1 MAKDNRIASKLP
13 SLDDLFG
20 SPPVT
25 QPAEEGQV
33 QTLPIEEI
41 DGFPQHPFQVRND
54 SDMEKLVESVSKYG
68 ILNPVIVRKKVD
80 GRYELIAGHRRKTA
94 CEQAGIREIPC
105 LVRELDDDEAT
116 ILMCDSNLQREKI
129 LPSERAWAY
138 KLKYEA
144 LKRVAGRPSKNSLPM
159 ARNFVGQETA
169 EIIGNELGESKDQ
182 VYRYIRLTELIPPLL
197 ELVDAEKIA
206 FRPAVELSYLS
217 QEEQAYLHELIQLE
231 EATPSLTQ
239 AIELKKNSQA
249 GTLTSERM
257 LELIRTQKPNQMQ
270 KITLPYKE
278 IDDYFP
284 KNFTPQ
290 QRHDTIIEL
299 LKKWHRSRT
308 RENSR

>member
-1 MAKDNRIASKLP
+1 MATHSFKGRTTS
-13 SLDDLFG
+13 
-20 SPPVT
+20 
-25 QPAEEGQV
+25 
-33 QTLPIEEI
+33 
-41 DGFPQHPFQVRND
+41 
-54 SDMEKLVESVSKYG
+54 
-68 ILNPVIVRKKVD
+68 IL
-80 GRYELIAGHRRKTA
+80 G
-94 CEQAGIREIPC
+94 
-105 LVRELDDDEAT
+105 DET
-116 ILMCDSNLQREKI
+116 
-129 LPSERAWAY
+129 
-138 KLKYEA
+138 
-144 LKRVAGRPSKNSLPM
+144 
-159 ARNFVGQETA
+159 
-169 EIIGNELGESKDQ
+169 GESKDQ

>member
-20 SPPVT
+20 VPPVP

-68 ILNPVIVRKKVD
+68 ILNPVIVRKKAN
-80 GRYELIAGHRRKTA
+80 GRYELVAGHRRKAA

-144 LKRVAGRPSKNSLPM
+144 LKRQGK
-159 ARNFVGQETA
+159 RNDLTSSPVETKLRTD
-169 EIIGNELGESKDQ
+169 ELISENTDSRAQ
-182 VYRYIRLTELIPPLL
+182 VQRYIRLTELIPPLL

-257 LELIRTQKPNQMQ
+257 LELIRAQKPNQMQ

>member
-20 SPPVT
+20 SPPVP
-25 QPAEEGQV
+25 QPTEEGQV

-41 DGFPQHPFQVRND
+41 DGFSQHPFQVRND

-68 ILNPVIVRKKVD
+68 ILNPVIVRKKED

-144 LKRVAGRPSKNSLPM
+144 LKRQGK
-159 ARNFVGQETA
+159 RNDLTSSPVETKLRTD
-169 EIIGNELGESKDQ
+169 ELISENTDSRAQ
-182 VYRYIRLTELIPPLL
+182 VQRYIRLTELIPPLL
-197 ELVDAEKIA
+197 KLVDAEKIA

-231 EATPSLTQ
+231 EATPSLAQ